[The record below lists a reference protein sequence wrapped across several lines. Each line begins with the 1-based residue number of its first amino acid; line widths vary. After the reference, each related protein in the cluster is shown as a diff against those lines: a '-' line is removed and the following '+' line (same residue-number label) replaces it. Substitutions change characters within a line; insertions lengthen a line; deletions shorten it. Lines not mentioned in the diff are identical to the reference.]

1 MPSSDRRAPPCRAS
15 GPAATQSPAAAAAP
29 ARSRAQVTAVQNDRV
44 SPHVSAAPVALRA
57 RLDREFPALN
67 GSALSGSSLNGGA
80 GAAEAAGGPATLAPV
95 SALSDRD
102 VLRIAELARLALSAE
117 ERARLGRELAA
128 ILTYVEQIG
137 AIDTSGIEPTSH
149 VQLDRPT
156 LRPDEPTPSLARDG
170 GPAQRARRRPRTPGC
185 SASRR

>member
-1 MPSSDRRAPPCRAS
+1 
-15 GPAATQSPAAAAAP
+15 
-29 ARSRAQVTAVQNDRV
+29 
-44 SPHVSAAPVALRA
+44 
-57 RLDREFPALN
+57 
-67 GSALSGSSLNGGA
+67 
-80 GAAEAAGGPATLAPV
+80 V

-102 VLRIAELARLALSAE
+102 VLRIAELARLALSAD

-156 LRPDEPTPSLARDG
+156 LRSDEPAPSLARDAALRNAPDATRG
-170 GPAQRARRRPRTPGC
+170 SGLFRVPKVIG
-185 SASRR
+185 

>member
-1 MPSSDRRAPPCRAS
+1 M
-15 GPAATQSPAAAAAP
+15 
-29 ARSRAQVTAVQNDRV
+29 
-44 SPHVSAAPVALRA
+44 
-57 RLDREFPALN
+57 
-67 GSALSGSSLNGGA
+67 
-80 GAAEAAGGPATLAPV
+80 

-156 LRPDEPTPSLARDG
+156 LRPDEPTPSLARYAALRNAPD
-170 GPAQRARRRPRTPGC
+170 AARGSGLFRVPKVIG
-185 SASRR
+185 